1 MSYPI
6 DKLQR
11 YAAMQVDDRKSDVI
25 VSRETRSFY
34 YNFHGNTLRISDHLP
49 LEGSGVTMSIIMTS
63 DPNVYVM
70 NQHKTGRLTV
80 LNYEKAKE
88 VVRTF
93 KYMADIFRRPEVP
106 FAMEKDVVDALT
118 SKNGG
123 SDTIL
128 GVPSSAFSPKQVNQ
142 ITSFKNQVLENH
154 RTKVK
159 EAAAAIEEHTDRLK
173 IHYEETSTKK

>member
-1 MSYPI
+1 MSNKI

-25 VSRETRSFY
+25 ASKDTRSFY
-34 YNFHGNTLRISDHLP
+34 FNFHGNTLRISDHLP
-49 LEGSGVTMSIIMTS
+49 LAECAVTMSIIMTS
-63 DPNVYVM
+63 DPDVYVM

-88 VVRTF
+88 VVRSF
-93 KYMADIFRRPEVP
+93 KYVADIFRRPEVP

-142 ITSFKNQVLENH
+142 INSFKNQVLENH

-159 EAAAAIEEHTDRLK
+159 EAAAAIEEHTEKLK
-173 IHYEETSTKK
+173 ITYEETSTKK